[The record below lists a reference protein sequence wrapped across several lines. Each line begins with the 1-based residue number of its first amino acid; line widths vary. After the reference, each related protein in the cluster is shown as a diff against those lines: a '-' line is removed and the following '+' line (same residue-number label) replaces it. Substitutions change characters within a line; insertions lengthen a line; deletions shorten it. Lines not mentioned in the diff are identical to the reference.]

1 MLVPAPMRNANVA
14 LSYEELEVDPY
25 SRRTPIC
32 TPIRS
37 LDSIRT
43 PDFIRIVSITEDKT
57 VRFGMKSKRHLG
69 EFSIHRQGH
78 IASESSEG

>member
-32 TPIRS
+32 TPIR
-37 LDSIRT
+37 T
-43 PDFIRIVSITEDKT
+43 PDFMRIVSITEDKT